1 MFAIMLFELRKRL
14 KLLSTWVYFGVY
26 LALGF
31 ITMNAAGG
39 AWESVVF
46 SAGGGGKVLANSPHS
61 LSIMLGFLGY
71 TGVIV
76 TGAMMGQ
83 AIYQDFATGSHT
95 LFFTSPISKG
105 QYLFGRF
112 LGAFLTLSIIFSSM
126 GLGAFVGSH
135 MPWLQKHLV
144 GPTLPA
150 AYLRPYLLSVLPNLF
165 IAGALFFMLAALT
178 RRILPVY
185 VTSVVLFIGY
195 LIGVNLLREIDT
207 KWIAALSDPFGL
219 NAQRLVSEYWTVTE
233 KNTQLLPL
241 EGWFLANRLLWM
253 AVGAA
258 ALAFTFLRFQ
268 RTYALSLRGKKEQ
281 AQDSESALSASSTS
295 APAAARDFRDAT
307 FLRLLPKLAWLD
319 LKETVKNIYFVVMV
333 LAGVLFVFVNSRL
346 IGNIYGTNTWPVT
359 HMVLGLAGGSFS
371 LFQII
376 IITVYSGELIWRDR
390 DAQMNGLMDALP
402 TPSWLL
408 YTSKLLALMG
418 VQVLL
423 AGVVLVCC
431 LLIQLFRGYTHF
443 ELGLYMTE
451 LFGLRLL
458 SLWLLCV
465 LAVVVHVV
473 VNHKY
478 VGHFVMVVIL
488 LLSQFAS
495 EFGLEHNLY
504 NYGSAPS
511 YTYSDMNGYGPFL
524 RPYFWFTGYWA
535 LAAVALALGA
545 HLLWVRGSE
554 EGFSWRLRMA
564 RTRLSMPVRAGL
576 ALSLLG
582 FVLTGSY
589 IFYNTNRLNRYT
601 TTRERQEEQADYEK
615 KYKALAQEPQPRI
628 VAVKVQ
634 TDLFPE
640 QARVRFQGTLGLENR
655 SGQPVKIVYVNLPTD
670 EELTVHKLTVAGQDK
685 PAEQDARLGLSTYRL
700 SEPLAP
706 GAKAELLFDLEYAA
720 RGFKNGSQLT
730 GVVENG
736 SFVNSGML
744 PRLGYLESSE
754 LSDEDIRRRLG
765 LPHKERMADVN
776 DLKAR
781 MNTYIASDSDWVTFE
796 ATVSTSPDQIALAP
810 GYLEREWTEGGRRYF
825 HYKMDR
831 PILNFY
837 SFLSARWQVKRDA
850 WNGVSIEVY
859 YHPGHEYNVDKMIQA
874 VRDSLDYYTQAFS
887 PYQHRQVRILE
898 FPRYAMFAQSFPNT
912 IPYSESIGFIA
923 RVDPNDPKDVDYP
936 YYVTAHEVAHQWWA
950 HQVIGGNVQGAT
962 LMSETLS
969 QYSALMVM
977 KRKYGAE
984 RMGRFLRYELDRY
997 LNGRSIE
1004 RNKEMPLMR
1013 VENQAYV
1020 HYRKGSLVMYALQ
1033 DYLGEDKVNQALAAF
1048 IRKTAYQQPPFTHS
1062 PELIAEL
1069 RAVAPEHLRYLIED
1083 SFERITLYEN
1093 RAVTATATALPNGHF
1108 EVKLTAKARKVEAD
1122 GLGQEKDLPL
1132 DDWVDVGVVDADG
1145 KPLFLEK
1152 RRIQQADVSFTLE
1165 VDKRPAKAG
1174 LDPLYKLIDRKPEDN
1189 TVAAELP

>member
-14 KLLSTWVYFGVY
+14 TLLSTWVYFGVY

-95 LFFTSPISKG
+95 LFFTSPISKA

-112 LGAFLTLSIIFSSM
+112 LGAFLTLCVIFASI
-126 GLGAFVGSH
+126 GLGTFVGSH

-150 AYLRPYLLSVLPNLF
+150 AYLWPYLVSVLPNIF
-165 IAGALFFMLAALT
+165 ITGTLFFTLASLT

-185 VTSVVLFIGY
+185 VTSVVLFIAY

-207 KWIAALSDPFGL
+207 KWIAALCDPFGL
-219 NAQRLVSEYWTVTE
+219 NAQNLVSEYWTVAE

-253 AVGAA
+253 ALGAA

-268 RTYALSLRGKKEQ
+268 RTYALPLRGNTKQEP
-281 AQDSESALSASSTS
+281 DSEPSLG
-295 APAAARDFRDAT
+295 APAAQSVTAARDFRDAT
-307 FLRLLPKLAWLD
+307 FLRLLPRLAWLD
-319 LKETVKNIYFVVMV
+319 LKETVKNVYFVVMV
-333 LAGVLFVFVNSRL
+333 LAGVLFVFVNAPQM
-346 IGNIYGTNTWPVT
+346 GAMYGTDTWPVT
-359 HMVLGLAGGSFS
+359 HMVLRIAGGSFA

-376 IITVYSGELIWRDR
+376 ITTVYSGELIWRDR

-402 TPSWLL
+402 TPGWLL
-408 YTSKLLALMG
+408 YTSKLLALLG

-423 AGVVLVCC
+423 SVVVLVCG
-431 LLIQLFRGYTHF
+431 LLIQIFRGYTHF

-458 SLWLLCV
+458 DLWLLCV
-465 LAVVVHVV
+465 LAVVIHVV

-478 VGHFVMVVIL
+478 VGHFVMVIFLV
-488 LLSQFAS
+488 LSRFAS
-495 EFGLEHNLY
+495 RFGLEHNLY
-504 NYGSAPS
+504 NYGSTPS

-554 EGFSWRLRMA
+554 EGLSWRLRA
-564 RTRLSMPVRAGL
+564 AKDRLSRPVRVGL

-589 IFYNTNRLNRYT
+589 IFYNTNQLNRYT
-601 TTRERQEEQADYEK
+601 TAREQQEQQASYEK
-615 KYKALAQEPQPRI
+615 KYKALSQEPQPRI

-634 TDLFPE
+634 TDLYPE
-640 QARVRFQGTLGLENR
+640 QARVRFHGTLGLENR
-655 SGQPVKIVYVNLPTD
+655 SGQPVKAVYVNLPPK
-670 EELTVHKLTVAGQDK
+670 EELTVHRLTVAGQDK
-685 PAEQDARLGLSTYRL
+685 PAEQDEQLGFSTYRL

-706 GAKAELLFDLEYAA
+706 GAKAELHFDLEYAA
-720 RGFKNGSQLT
+720 RGFKNGEQHT
-730 GVVENG
+730 EVVENG
-736 SFVNSGML
+736 SFVNSTAL
-744 PRLGYLESSE
+744 PRLGYQESDE
-754 LSDEDIRRRLG
+754 ISDEDMRRRLG
-765 LPHKERMADVN
+765 LAPKERMADVN

-781 MNTYIASDSDWVTFE
+781 MNTYIGSDADWVTFE

-837 SFLSARWQVKRDA
+837 SFLSARWQVKRDS
-850 WNGVSIEVY
+850 WNGVPIEVY
-859 YHPGHEYNVDKMIQA
+859 YHPGHEFNVDKMLQA
-874 VRDSLDYYTQAFS
+874 VKDSLDYYTQAFS

-898 FPRYAMFAQSFPNT
+898 FPRYATFAQSFPNT

-923 RVDPNDPKDVDYP
+923 RVDPDDPKDVDYP

-962 LMSETLS
+962 LLSETLS

-984 RMGRFLRYELDRY
+984 LMGRFLRYELDRY
-997 LNGRSIE
+997 LAGRSIE

-1013 VENQAYV
+1013 VENQGYV
-1020 HYRKGSLVMYALQ
+1020 HYRKGSVVMYALQ

-1069 RAVAPEHLRYLIED
+1069 RAVTPEHLRYLID
-1083 SFERITLYEN
+1083 DLFERITLYEN
-1093 RAVTATATALPNGHF
+1093 RAVTATSTQLPDGRF
-1108 EVKLTAKARKVEAD
+1108 EVKITAKARKVEAD
-1122 GLGQEKDLPL
+1122 GLGQETELPL
-1132 DDWVDVGVVDADG
+1132 DDWVDVGVLDADG

-1152 RRIQQADVSFTLE
+1152 RRIQQSDVTFTLE

-1189 TVAAELP
+1189 TVAVEML

>member
-14 KLLSTWVYFGVY
+14 KRLSTWVYFGVY

-61 LSIMLGFLGY
+61 LSVMMAFLGY

-83 AIYQDFATGSHT
+83 AVYQDFATGSHT
-95 LFFTSPISKG
+95 LFFTAPISKA

-112 LGAFLTLSIIFSSM
+112 LGGFLTLCIIFTSI
-126 GLGAFVGSH
+126 GLGAWVGSH

-144 GPTLPA
+144 GPTVPA
-150 AYLRPYLLSVLPNLF
+150 AYLRPYVVSVLPNLL
-165 IAGALFFMLAALT
+165 ITGALFFSLAALT

-185 VTSVVLFIGY
+185 VASVVLFIAY

-207 KWIAALSDPFGL
+207 KWIAALADPFGL
-219 NAQRLVSEYWTVTE
+219 NAQRLATDYWTVAE
-233 KNTQLLPL
+233 KNTRLLSL
-241 EGWFLANRLLWM
+241 EGWFLANRLLWLV
-253 AVGAA
+253 VGAS
-258 ALAFTFLRFQ
+258 ALAFTYLRFQ
-268 RTYALSLRGKKEQ
+268 RTHALPIKGRKEQ
-281 AQDSESALSASSTS
+281 EPESEPSLSASPAPALSA
-295 APAAARDFRDAT
+295 PRDFRDAT

-319 LKETVKNIYFVVMV
+319 LKETVKNVYFVVMV
-333 LAGVLFVFVNSRL
+333 LAGVLFVFVNARQM
-346 IGNIYGTNTWPVT
+346 GAIYGTNTWPVT
-359 HMVLGLAGGSFS
+359 HMVLGLAGGSFA
-371 LFQII
+371 LFQLI

-408 YTSKLLALMG
+408 YTSKLLALLG
-418 VQVLL
+418 AQVLL
-423 AGVVLVCC
+423 SAVVMVCG

-443 ELGLYMTE
+443 ELGLYVSE
-451 LFGLRLL
+451 LFGLRML

-465 LAVVVHVV
+465 LAVVIHVV

-478 VGHFVMVVIL
+478 LGHFIMVLYMVF
-488 LLSQFAS
+488 SQFAS

-504 NYGSAPS
+504 NYDSAPQ

-524 RPYFWFTGYWA
+524 RPYLWFHAYWA
-535 LAAVALALGA
+535 LAAVALALVA
-545 HLLWVRGSE
+545 HLLWARGSE
-554 EGFSWRLRMA
+554 EGLSWRLRAA
-564 RTRLSMPVRAGL
+564 RARLSTPVRAGL

-582 FVLTGSY
+582 FVLAGAY
-589 IFYNTNRLNRYT
+589 IFHNTNRLNRYI
-601 TTRERQEEQADYEK
+601 TTREGQERQAEYER
-615 KYKALAQEPQPRI
+615 KYKALSQEPQPRI
-628 VAVKVQ
+628 VAVKVR

-640 QARVRFQGTLGLENR
+640 QARVRFQGTFGLENR
-655 SGQPVKIVYVNLPTD
+655 SGQPVKTVYVNLPAR
-670 EELTVHKLTVAGQDK
+670 EELTVHRLTVAGQDK
-685 PAEQDARLGLSTYRL
+685 PAEQDEKHGFSTYRL

-706 GAKAELLFDLEYAA
+706 GAKAELHFDLEYAA
-720 RGFKNGSQLT
+720 RGFKNGSQVT
-730 GVVENG
+730 EVVENG
-736 SFVNSGML
+736 SFINSLAL

-765 LPHKERMADVN
+765 LPKKERMADVN
-776 DLKAR
+776 DLNAR
-781 MNTYIASDSDWVTFE
+781 MNTYLASDSDWITFE

-810 GYLEREWTEGGRRYF
+810 GYLEREWTDGGRRYF

-837 SFLSARWQVKRDA
+837 SFLSARWQVKRDKWKDVA
-850 WNGVSIEVY
+850 IEVY
-859 YHPGHEYNVDKMIQA
+859 YHPGHEYNLDAMIQS
-874 VRDSLDYYTQAFS
+874 VKDSLDYFTQNFS

-898 FPRYAMFAQSFPNT
+898 FPRYATFAQSFPNT

-923 RVDPNDPKDVDYP
+923 RVDPNDPKDVNYP

-962 LMSETLS
+962 LLSETLS

-977 KRKYGAE
+977 KRKLGAE
-984 RMGRFLRYELDRY
+984 QMGRFLRYELDRY

-1020 HYRKGSLVMYALQ
+1020 HYRKGSVVMYALQ
-1033 DYLGEDKVNQALAAF
+1033 DYLGEDKVNQALASL

-1069 RAVAPEHLRYLIED
+1069 RAVAPEHLRYLID
-1083 SFERITLYEN
+1083 DLFERITLYEN
-1093 RAVTATATALPNGHF
+1093 RAVTATSTALPNGRF
-1108 EVKLTAKARKVEAD
+1108 EVKITAKTRKVEAD
-1122 GLGQEKDLPL
+1122 GLGQEKELPL
-1132 DDWVDVGVVDADG
+1132 DDWVDVGVLGEDG
-1145 KPLFLEK
+1145 KPIFLEK
-1152 RRIQQADVSFTLE
+1152 RRVQQADVSFTVE
-1165 VDKRPAKAG
+1165 VDKRPVKAG
-1174 LDPLYKLIDRKPEDN
+1174 LDPLFKLIDRKPEDN
-1189 TVAAELP
+1189 TVAVEAL